1 MMIKGALFLL
11 VALAVLGIFG
21 GLRIGRRKPRRLGAN
36 CPRCGRPRIGKGPCE
51 CGATGKG

>member
-21 GLRIGRRKPRRLGAN
+21 GLRIGRRKPPRLGAS

-51 CGATGKG
+51 CGTTGKG